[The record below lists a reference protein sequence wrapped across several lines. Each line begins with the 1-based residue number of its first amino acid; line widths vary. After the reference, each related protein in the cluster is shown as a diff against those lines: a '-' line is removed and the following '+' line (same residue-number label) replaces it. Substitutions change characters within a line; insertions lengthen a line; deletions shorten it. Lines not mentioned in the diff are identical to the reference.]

1 MKILAVDMA
10 TKSGWAVNAS
20 SGIISGTEN
29 MKKKTTESRG
39 MVFIRF
45 ESWLEEMIKLHK
57 PKLVVYERPHARG
70 RAANEVLNGML
81 GFLTKLCEKHSI
93 DYSDCPS
100 TTLKKFATGVG
111 NAGKDKMMEAF
122 RERWGVDPIDDNEA
136 DARWLL
142 VWAQSEFGG

>member
-10 TKSGWAVNAS
+10 TKSGWAINTNA
-20 SGIISGTEN
+20 GIISGTEN

-45 ESWLEEMIKLHK
+45 EAWLEEMIKLHK

-81 GFLTKLCEKHSI
+81 AFLVKLCETHSI

-100 TTLKKFATGVG
+100 TTLKKFATGRG
-111 NAGKDKMMEAF
+111 SAGKPEMIAMCKSLYNIA
-122 RERWGVDPIDDNEA
+122 PIDDNEA
-136 DARWLL
+136 DALHLL
-142 VWAQSEFGG
+142 HWAKQEFGG